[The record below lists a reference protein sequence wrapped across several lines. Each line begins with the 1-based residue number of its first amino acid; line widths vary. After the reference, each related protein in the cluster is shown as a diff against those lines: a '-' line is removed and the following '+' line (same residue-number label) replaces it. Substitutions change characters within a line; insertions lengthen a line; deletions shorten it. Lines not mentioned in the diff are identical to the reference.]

1 MKAALL
7 TDYHR
12 ALEVTTTDDP
22 AILAPDDVI
31 VRVGAAGVCR
41 TDLHLQ
47 DGQFDD
53 VHRSAGISLPF
64 TCGHETAGWIAELGP
79 GVSHLKVGDPVLLH
93 PVATCGHCRACRAG
107 NDMHCV
113 RSRTPGILG
122 PGGFAEYM
130 VTGARALVPI
140 PDGLQPADVA
150 SLACAGLT
158 VYHAVKK
165 AIPLAVPGS
174 YTVVLGAGGLGH
186 LAVQMLRVLTQSELI
201 VVDRSQAALD
211 HARGLGAD
219 HVVLARDD
227 RSHLQEIRDAMRGG
241 GAQVVFDCI
250 GEHGVQNDAVQ
261 LLAANGVDFLIGYGG
276 RLEFDI
282 LTQALF
288 PETSFVGNVCG
299 TYNDLV
305 ELLALARRGAV
316 RLKTTTFGLDQVNT
330 AMDSLRAGTVVGRGV
345 LVPGHCC

>member
-1 MKAALL
+1 MRAALL
-7 TDYHR
+7 TAYNK
-12 ALEVTTTDDP
+12 ALELANTSDP
-22 AILAPDDVI
+22 TILAPDDVI

-53 VHRSAGISLPF
+53 VHRGIGLSLPF
-64 TCGHETAGWIAELGP
+64 TCGHETAGWIEEVGP
-79 GVSHLKVGDPVLLH
+79 GVTHLKKGDAVLLH

-107 NDMHCV
+107 NDMHCTN
-113 RSRTPGILG
+113 SRTPGILG

-140 PDGLQPADVA
+140 PEGLQPADVA
-150 SLACAGLT
+150 SFACAGLT
-158 VYHAVKK
+158 VYHATKK
-165 AIPLAVPGS
+165 AITLAVPGS
-174 YTVVLGAGGLGH
+174 YTVILGAGGLGH
-186 LAVQMLRVLTQSELI
+186 LAVQMLRALTASDII

-211 HARGLGAD
+211 HASQLGAD
-219 HVVLARDD
+219 HIVLAKDD
-227 RSHLQEIRDAMRGG
+227 RSHIQEIRDIMKGG
-241 GAQVVFDCI
+241 GAQVVFDCV

-316 RLKTTTFGLDQVNT
+316 KLKTTTFGLEQINT
-330 AMDSLRAGTVVGRGV
+330 AMDSLRAGTMVGRGV